1 MRRRNTALQRKQL
14 TWLCCSIF
22 MIAGLLFGVVQLDR
36 WIRPDV
42 LAVCAQ
48 ECQSAASVQIGES
61 IHKVLQETD
70 SQYTDFAVLLYDTD
84 GAVTAVETKT
94 TQINR
99 MQAQL
104 LTQIN
109 QDLQAARAETFPV
122 SLGTATGIWLFAG
135 KGPTLSMK
143 MLPIGTAK
151 VQLIS
156 QLESVGINQTCHTIR
171 AEVTIAGSC
180 TLLPNYNNCTVFLP
194 LDRNNFSGKSTGILC
209 GIWHIKNLTHSCMN
223 QNVCGFHLFREIEFI
238 HGNRLMNRKCSMFG
252 IIC

>member
-1 MRRRNTALQRKQL
+1 MAVLQHFYDRRIVIWCRAIGSLGSPR
-14 TWLCCSIF
+14 C
-22 MIAGLLFGVVQLDR
+22 V
-36 WIRPDV
+36 
-42 LAVCAQ
+42 AVCAQ

-109 QDLQAARAETFPV
+109 QDLQAVRAETFPV

-171 AEVTIAGSC
+171 ADVTI
-180 TLLPNYNNCTVFLP
+180 TLQAAAPFYRTTTTAQFSYLLTETILVGKYRNPMWYLAHKKPHTFLHESECVP
-194 LDRNNFSGKSTGILC
+194 VSP
-209 GIWHIKNLTHSCMN
+209 
-223 QNVCGFHLFREIEFI
+223 FI
-238 HGNRLMNRKCSMFG
+238 
-252 IIC
+252 

>member
-84 GAVTAVETKT
+84 GAK
-94 TQINR
+94 
-99 MQAQL
+99 
-104 LTQIN
+104 
-109 QDLQAARAETFPV
+109 
-122 SLGTATGIWLFAG
+122 
-135 KGPTLSMK
+135 
-143 MLPIGTAK
+143 
-151 VQLIS
+151 
-156 QLESVGINQTCHTIR
+156 ES
-171 AEVTIAGSC
+171 
-180 TLLPNYNNCTVFLP
+180 
-194 LDRNNFSGKSTGILC
+194 
-209 GIWHIKNLTHSCMN
+209 
-223 QNVCGFHLFREIEFI
+223 
-238 HGNRLMNRKCSMFG
+238 
-252 IIC
+252 

>member
-61 IHKVLQETD
+61 IQETD

-109 QDLQAARAETFPV
+109 QDLQAVRAETFPV

-171 AEVTIAGSC
+171 ADVTI
-180 TLLPNYNNCTVFLP
+180 TLQAAAPFYRTTTTAQFSYLLTETILVGKVPESYVVF
-194 LDRNNFSGKSTGILC
+194 GT
-209 GIWHIKNLTHSCMN
+209 
-223 QNVCGFHLFREIEFI
+223 
-238 HGNRLMNRKCSMFG
+238 
-252 IIC
+252 

>member
-143 MLPIGTAK
+143 MQRYSSSVSWNPLASTKLVIPF
-151 VQLIS
+151 VQKSPLHCR
-156 QLESVGINQTCHTIR
+156 QLHPFTELQQLHS
-171 AEVTIAGSC
+171 
-180 TLLPNYNNCTVFLP
+180 FLT
-194 LDRNNFSGKSTGILC
+194 S
-209 GIWHIKNLTHSCMN
+209 
-223 QNVCGFHLFREIEFI
+223 
-238 HGNRLMNRKCSMFG
+238 
-252 IIC
+252 

>member
-94 TQINR
+94 TQINC

-109 QDLQAARAETFPV
+109 QDLQAVRAETFPV

-171 AEVTIAGSC
+171 AEVTI
-180 TLLPNYNNCTVFLP
+180 TLQAAAPFYRTTTTAQFTYLLTETILVGKVPESYVVF
-194 LDRNNFSGKSTGILC
+194 GT
-209 GIWHIKNLTHSCMN
+209 
-223 QNVCGFHLFREIEFI
+223 
-238 HGNRLMNRKCSMFG
+238 
-252 IIC
+252 

>member
-22 MIAGLLFGVVQLDR
+22 IIAGLLFGVVQLDR

-109 QDLQAARAETFPV
+109 QDLQAVRAETFPV

-143 MLPIGTAK
+143 MLPIGTAH
-151 VQLIS
+151 Q
-156 QLESVGINQTCHTIR
+156 SVGIRWHQPNLSYHSCRSHHYIT
-171 AEVTIAGSC
+171 GSC
-180 TLLPNYNNCTVFLP
+180 TLLPNHNNCTVFLP

-209 GIWHIKNLTHSCMN
+209 GIWHIKNRTHSCMN
-223 QNVCGFHLFREIEFI
+223 QNVCGFHLFGEIEFI

>member
-135 KGPTLSMK
+135 KGPTQQRYSSSVSWNLLASIK
-143 MLPIGTAK
+143 PAIPF
-151 VQLIS
+151 VQ
-156 QLESVGINQTCHTIR
+156 T
-171 AEVTIAGSC
+171 
-180 TLLPNYNNCTVFLP
+180 LP
-194 LDRNNFSGKSTGILC
+194 LHCRQLHPFTELQQ
-209 GIWHIKNLTHSCMN
+209 LHS
-223 QNVCGFHLFREIEFI
+223 FPI
-238 HGNRLMNRKCSMFG
+238 S
-252 IIC
+252 

>member
-1 MRRRNTALQRKQL
+1 MRRRNTVLQRKQL

-94 TQINR
+94 TQINC

-109 QDLQAARAETFPV
+109 QDLQAARPV
-122 SLGTATGIWLFAG
+122 PHLQQA
-135 KGPTLSMK
+135 LSWYVK
-143 MLPIGTAK
+143 
-151 VQLIS
+151 
-156 QLESVGINQTCHTIR
+156 
-171 AEVTIAGSC
+171 
-180 TLLPNYNNCTVFLP
+180 
-194 LDRNNFSGKSTGILC
+194 
-209 GIWHIKNLTHSCMN
+209 
-223 QNVCGFHLFREIEFI
+223 IE
-238 HGNRLMNRKCSMFG
+238 L
-252 IIC
+252 